1 MLRYWVVILS
11 HGFESRSFLCLF
23 FGNQGSAVFDAPS
36 YKDLKYLGSWRPLVK
51 IFDLTAL
58 AKWDTETRS
67 KSPAHV
73 ELPDHPNG

>member
-1 MLRYWVVILS
+1 
-11 HGFESRSFLCLF
+11 
-23 FGNQGSAVFDAPS
+23 VFDAPS

-73 ELPDHPNG
+73 ELPDHPTG